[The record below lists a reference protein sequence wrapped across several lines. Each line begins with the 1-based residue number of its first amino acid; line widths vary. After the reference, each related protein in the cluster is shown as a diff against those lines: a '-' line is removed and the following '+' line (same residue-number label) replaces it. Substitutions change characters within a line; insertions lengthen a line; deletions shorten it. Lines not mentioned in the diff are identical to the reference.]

1 MPKPEETATP
11 WEKRP
16 RFAMTL
22 KLKNPTAP
30 EIGVYGG
37 RLAVKE
43 IPQKSNVRW
52 QKKLSLKFRA
62 ILKTKSFKEELAT
75 FFSLTGQP
83 YRRW

>member
-1 MPKPEETATP
+1 MPEPEETATP

-43 IPQKSNVRW
+43 IPRNPTYAGKKNYSSNFAPYLKPIPSKRSW
-52 QKKLSLKFRA
+52 QLSLA
-62 ILKTKSFKEELAT
+62 
-75 FFSLTGQP
+75 
-83 YRRW
+83 